1 MNFHSEKFLYLLRVC
16 LTLEWQRTLT
26 HHRLII
32 MGFQGWMRHD
42 QERSFILGGQNW
54 FGRLVDVQ
62 RFQIHKIANMDL
74 QSSSWSL
81 PFCILVL
88 RISKQTIILTQSFLM
103 KRILYNKRVRCI
115 RLRNLARTFWS
126 SALCL
131 STFRISWD
139 LIRITFVN
147 WLFRVYWI
155 SVLAELCFNFLLPI
169 RTHFKFGHCWHI

>member
-1 MNFHSEKFLYLLRVC
+1 
-16 LTLEWQRTLT
+16 
-26 HHRLII
+26 
-32 MGFQGWMRHD
+32 MRHN
-42 QERSFILGGQNW
+42 QKRSFIFWGQNW

-81 PFCILVL
+81 PFCILIL
-88 RISKQTIILTQSFLM
+88 RISKQTVILTQSFLM
-103 KRILYNKRVRCI
+103 KRILNNKCVRCI

-131 STFRISWD
+131 STFRISWE

-147 WLFRVYWI
+147 GLFWVNGI
-155 SVLAELCFNFLLPI
+155 SMLAKLCFNFLLPI
-169 RTHFKFGHCWHI
+169 RTHFKFGHCWHIKF